1 VHAAAERHELTLFQ
15 AFKKTVADGV
25 FQKGSVPDFI
35 RLFESLQREIGKE
48 SLHEFTSRVLHLS
61 GYMEFWEKKK
71 TEDAEE
77 RLKNLEGLVAAIR
90 NYEQSHPGA
99 SIKDYLNLVALM
111 SDSDGYDGKAN
122 RVTLMSIHAAKGLE
136 FPFVF
141 IAGME
146 EGIFPHKRSMDEDG
160 VEEERRLCYV
170 AMTRARR
177 QLFLLSAKN
186 RSAGKETSVQFKS
199 RFIDEIDPAFLRRN
213 DVPPAGTAQDHI
225 ETIRKLL
232 GK

>member
-1 VHAAAERHELTLFQ
+1 MMTVH
-15 AFKKTVADGV
+15 
-25 FQKGSVPDFI
+25 S
-35 RLFESLQREIGKE
+35 
-48 SLHEFTSRVLHLS
+48 
-61 GYMEFWEKKK
+61 
-71 TEDAEE
+71 
-77 RLKNLEGLVAAIR
+77 
-90 NYEQSHPGA
+90 
-99 SIKDYLNLVALM
+99 
-111 SDSDGYDGKAN
+111 
-122 RVTLMSIHAAKGLE
+122 AKGLE

-170 AMTRARR
+170 AMTRAKR